1 MLDQDT
7 IALFPLWYVAF
18 LLSLTCHE
26 AAHALAAKWGGDPT
40 AYYSGQ
46 VTLNP
51 LPHVQREMF
60 GTIAVPAITFLLNG
74 WMLGWGSAPYDP
86 YWEQR
91 HPRKAAWMAL
101 AGPVANFILV
111 IVSGLLIHAGMALE
125 AFRPPETLT
134 LWVHLV
140 GGTTPVADGF
150 ARFLSLMF
158 SLNLM
163 LGCFN
168 LLPVAPLDG
177 HSVVG
182 LFLPESTHLNWLAF
196 IRQPMPSLIGLVA
209 AWQFFGYLF
218 MPVYV
223 AAIKLLYWG
232 VRFL

>member
-1 MLDQDT
+1 LLDQDT

-26 AAHALAAKWGGDPT
+26 AAHALVAKWGGDPT

-91 HPRKAAWMAL
+91 HPRRASWMAL

-111 IVSGLLIHAGMALE
+111 AVAAVAIHAGLA
-125 AFRPPETLT
+125 AGIFRPLESIAFSH
-134 LWVHLV
+134 VV
-140 GGTTPVADGF
+140 SGTSDLADGF
-150 ARFLSLMF
+150 ARFASLMF
-158 SLNLM
+158 SLNLL

-182 LFLPESTHLNWLAF
+182 LLLPEDTYIRWLEF

-209 AWQFFGYLF
+209 AWQFFGHLF
-218 MPVYV
+218 MPVYYG
-223 AAIKLLYWG
+223 AITLLYWG
-232 VRFL
+232 VRLH

>member
-1 MLDQDT
+1 MNPEQL
-7 IALFPLWYVAF
+7 ALLPIWYIAF

-26 AAHALAAKWGGDPT
+26 AAHALAAKSGGDLT
-40 AYYSGQ
+40 AYHSGQ

-51 LPHVQREMF
+51 MPHIQREMF
-60 GTIAVPAITFLLNG
+60 GTVLVPLITFLLNG

-101 AGPVANFILV
+101 AGPMANFALV
-111 IVSGLLIHAGMALE
+111 IVATIIIRVGLSAG
-125 AFRPPETLT
+125 FF
-134 LWVHLV
+134 HLPDGRFDFSEV
-140 GGTTPVADGF
+140 VAGAGLADGF
-150 ARFLSLMF
+150 ARFVSLLF

-177 HSVVG
+177 HSVLG
-182 LFLPESTHLNWLAF
+182 LILPEETHLRWLAF
-196 IRQPMPSLIGLVA
+196 IRDPMPSLIGLLA

-218 MPVYV
+218 VSVLAGALNMLIYS
-223 AAIKLLYWG
+223 ASA
-232 VRFL
+232 

>member
-1 MLDQDT
+1 MFDQDT

-26 AAHALAAKWGGDPT
+26 AAHALVAKWGGDLT

-51 LPHVQREMF
+51 MPHMQREMF
-60 GTIAVPAITFLLNG
+60 GTILVPAITFLLNG

-91 HPRKAAWMAL
+91 YPRKAARMAL

-111 IVSGLLIHAGMALE
+111 FVSAAAIHAGIA
-125 AFRPPETLT
+125 AGTFRQPEQMSG
-134 LWVHLV
+134 WVGLV
-140 GGTTPVADGF
+140 AGNSAISDGF

-182 LFLPESTHLNWLAF
+182 LFLPEDKHLAWLEM
-196 IRQPMPSLIGLVA
+196 IRQPMPSMIGLIIC
-209 AWQFFGYLF
+209 WQFFGHIFY
-218 MPVYV
+218 PIYI
-223 AAIKLLYWG
+223 AAIRIL
-232 VRFL
+232 